1 MINGESDFESR
12 GFTDGYGADTISVQR
27 VVVGP
32 IGVFKISKVV
42 LGVG

>member
-1 MINGESDFESR
+1 MTNGEDDFESR
-12 GFTDGYGADTISVQR
+12 GFTDSYETDTISVQR

-32 IGVFKISKVV
+32 ICVFDISKVV

>member
-1 MINGESDFESR
+1 MTNGKTGLESR
-12 GFTDGYGADTISVQR
+12 AFTDGYQTDYLSVQR

-32 IGVFKISKVV
+32 ICVFDISKVV